1 MENITVAIYLGLLL
15 GGYLIG
21 FLINKSVGKNK
32 INSADAEAKRI
43 ISMAEKNAEAT
54 KKEKILEA
62 KEEWYKRK
70 QDFDQDSSQK
80 RNKLQEF
87 EKQLNGRE
95 ENIDR
100 KLELVNKKD
109 RENQQKDKS
118 LQEKSQTLEQKLSDV
133 NKIIDEENLKLENIS
148 QISRDEARRQLLE
161 NLIENVKIESAH
173 LIKEVR
179 EKAKEEAK
187 LEAQKIVIQAIQRS
201 ATDYA
206 LESTGSVISIE
217 GDEIKGRIIG
227 REGRNIRALEAA
239 TGVDIIID
247 DTPEAVILSSFDPF
261 RREVAKVSLERL
273 IADGRI
279 HPARIEEVVEK
290 VKKELEE
297 EIKKIGENAFLTL
310 GLTVSHPEIVRH
322 VGRMKYRSSYGQN
335 LLQHSLET
343 AKICEVMAN
352 ELHLD
357 PQLAKRGALLHDI
370 GKTVDKSIEGPHA
383 IIGYELA
390 KKYHEHPIVTNSI
403 GAHHDDIPMEH
414 AISALVQVADSISG
428 ARPGARRESIE
439 GYAKRLEKL
448 EAIAMANK
456 GVAKTYAIQAGR
468 EVRVIVEPD
477 KINDLQSEQLAIDLA
492 KKIQQDMEY
501 PGQIKVVVIR
511 EYRSSAIAK

>member
-1 MENITVAIYLGLLL
+1 METYTVIIYILILIV
-15 GGYLIG
+15 GYFLG
-21 FLINKSVGKNK
+21 FLLNRNFGKNRILSVEK
-32 INSADAEAKRI
+32 EAKRI
-43 ISMAEKNAEAT
+43 IEDAEKNSESI
-54 KKEKILEA
+54 KKEKLLEA
-62 KEEWYKRK
+62 KEHWYKLK
-70 QDFDQDSSQK
+70 EEFNQDSSQK
-80 RNKLQEF
+80 RHKIQDF
-87 EKQLNGRE
+87 EKQLNNRE

-100 KLELVNKKD
+100 KLELVNKKE
-109 RENQQKDKS
+109 RENNQKEK
-118 LQEKSQTLEQKLSDV
+118 LIQEKNDKVDLKISELDKL
-133 NKIIDEENLKLENIS
+133 IEEENLRLENLS
-148 QISRDEARRQLLE
+148 SVSRDEAKKILFE
-161 NLIENVKIESAH
+161 NLTENVKIESAQ
-173 LIKEVR
+173 LIKDLR

-187 LEAQKIVIQAIQRS
+187 LEAQKIIIQAIQRS

-206 LESTGSVISIE
+206 LESTVSVVNIE
-217 GDEIKGRIIG
+217 GDEIKGKIIG

-239 TGVDIIID
+239 TGVDIIVD

-261 RREVAKVSLERL
+261 RREVARVSLQRL
-273 IADGRI
+273 IEDGRI

-290 VKKELEE
+290 VKKELDE
-297 EIKKIGENAFLTL
+297 EIKKEGENAFLTL
-310 GLTVSHPEIVRH
+310 GLTVSHPEIVKH
-322 VGRMKYRSSYGQN
+322 VGKMKYRSSYGQN

-343 AKICEVMAN
+343 ANICAVIAN

-390 KKYHEHPIVTNSI
+390 KKFKEHPIVANSI

-414 AISALVQVADSISG
+414 PIAAIVQVSDSISG

-448 EAIAMANK
+448 ESIALSFR

-477 KINDLQSEQLAIDLA
+477 KIDDLKSEILANDLA
-492 KKIQQDMEY
+492 KKIQQEMEY

-511 EYRSSAIAK
+511 EFRSSAIAK